1 MPVTAPGTGD
11 GLRIVTEAELDA
23 AARLIQAA
31 ASSYIDEALE
41 ATVPAV
47 TTHCTL
53 DVAGLVVQPDS
64 SLVFAV
70 RPSPF
75 FYPHRLAEGDDTAEG
90 AQWEDDGG
98 PQLQACER
106 TKLLSTNA
114 CGVLTL
120 ALIGYLMSL
129 DGDTLFAVVLLF
141 AAALA
146 AFFSAASQSCG
157 TSLRDIELPPF
168 FCRPEPRR
176 LAAR

>member
-41 ATVPAV
+41 ATAPAV

-90 AQWEDDGG
+90 DLACAGLCAPVDTGFGADIPICGDCETDADCAMGETCVAGMAGQGG
-98 PQLQACER
+98 
-106 TKLLSTNA
+106 
-114 CGVLTL
+114 L
-120 ALIGYLMSL
+120 AGN
-129 DGDTLFAVVLLF
+129 
-141 AAALA
+141 
-146 AFFSAASQSCG
+146 SCQ
-157 TSLRDIELPPF
+157 
-168 FCRPEPRR
+168 
-176 LAAR
+176 